1 MKVVIKKVGINGE
14 GIGYIDR
21 LPVFVPGALIDEE
34 VDIRVIE
41 KNKRYAKAEINRIV
55 KKSKSRIE
63 PKCQVQ
69 HVCGGCPLMIARYP
83 AQLQFKYEIL
93 KQSLIKYAQVNPKKI
108 EKIIASD
115 DVFEYRNQF
124 KMPCSSVEG
133 ELHSGMY
140 MPNSNYFLPI
150 QKCWIH
156 ESKLERLRQH
166 VMDILDREGY
176 EGYRHHEKK
185 GIRNLIIRGFDD
197 RFQCTIVSG
206 NDELEES
213 TIEAIMALPGMYSLW
228 QSIHTIKKTP
238 DVFGAKMVHLAGKR
252 LLPLTIDGIQ
262 LELSPRSFFQLN
274 TKQASRLYQTIASM
288 VEGKKRLIVE
298 AYSGIGGISMYL
310 KDKADEIIGIESIK
324 DAVVNANENAK
335 KNGCE
340 HVSFLCDDA
349 ANKLTYISKN
359 REIDL
364 LIVDPPR
371 AGLDD
376 DMLECILRSKIKE
389 IIYVSCNTATLGKN
403 LAVLTSRYQ
412 VNMVQ
417 PIDIFPHTPH
427 VESVVRLSR
436 MK

>member
-41 KNKRYAKAEINRIV
+41 KNRRYAKAEINRIV

-69 HVCGGCPLMIARYP
+69 HACGGCPLMIARYP
-83 AQLQFKYEIL
+83 AQLQYKYEIL
-93 KQSLIKYAQVNPKKI
+93 KQSLIKYAQVNPKRI

-133 ELHSGMY
+133 ELHSGMF
-140 MPNSNYFLPI
+140 MPNSNFFLPI

-156 ESKLERLRQH
+156 ETKLERLRQH

-185 GIRNLIIRGFDD
+185 GIRNLIMRGFDD

-206 NDELEES
+206 NDELDEG
-213 TIEAIMALPGMYSLW
+213 TIEKIMALPGMYSLW
-228 QSIHTIKKTP
+228 QSIHTVKKTP
-238 DVFGAKMVHLAGKR
+238 DVFGLKMVHLAGKK

-274 TKQASRLYQTIASM
+274 TKQASRLYQTVAAM
-288 VEGKKRLIVE
+288 VDGKKHLIVE

-310 KDKADEIIGIESIK
+310 KDKAEEIIGIESIK

-335 KNGCE
+335 KNGCD

-364 LIVDPPR
+364 LVVDPPR

-376 DMLECILRSKIKE
+376 EMLECILRSKIKE
-389 IIYVSCNTATLGKN
+389 IIYISCNTATLGKN
-403 LAVLTSRYQ
+403 LAALTSRYQ
-412 VNMVQ
+412 VKIVQ
-417 PIDIFPHTPH
+417 PIDMFPHTPH
-427 VESVVRLSR
+427 VEAIVLMTRA
-436 MK
+436 